1 MYCGCNEIA
10 QSSQARI
17 ARALIALLERKP
29 FSAVTI
35 SELCRDAGVSRP
47 TFYSLFGSM
56 EDVVRYVLQEGY
68 CYKPAAD
75 LPEDHGLEAFCRG
88 YSGYIAANR
97 EFLALLMRN
106 GLFHV
111 LYRTLE
117 ESLTDCGCFL
127 AGADP
132 ALRRYAAHFTAGGL
146 AGFIHNCTEGED
158 CSEERMS
165 AVLQKLFSGEFFRDL
180 TEEMP

>member
-17 ARALIALLERKP
+17 ARALVSLMERKS
-29 FSAVTI
+29 FSSVTV

-56 EDVVRYVLQEGY
+56 EDVVRFILQ
-68 CYKPAAD
+68 AD
-75 LPEDHGLEAFCRG
+75 YTYAPEADRASGCGLESFCRG
-88 YSGYIAANR
+88 YSGYIADHR

-111 LYRTLE
+111 LYGSIE
-117 ESLTDCGCFL
+117 ESLSACGCFL
-127 AGADP
+127 ADAEP
-132 ALRRYAAHFTAGGL
+132 AFRRFAAHFTAGGL
-146 AGFIHNCTEGED
+146 AGFIQSCTQGEP
-158 CSEERMS
+158 CS
-165 AVLQKLFSGEFFRDL
+165 A
-180 TEEMP
+180 EEMSRILAQLLSGSHFPTR